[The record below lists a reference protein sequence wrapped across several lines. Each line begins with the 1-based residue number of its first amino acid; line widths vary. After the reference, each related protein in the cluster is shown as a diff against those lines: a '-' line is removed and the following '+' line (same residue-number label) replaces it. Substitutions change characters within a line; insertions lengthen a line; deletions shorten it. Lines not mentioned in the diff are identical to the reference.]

1 MNLHKMLYLVGL
13 VGILLLTSCSSS
25 GQLDNSNSTDAEPTG
40 YPTVAVVQ
48 PSPGKSVIT
57 GSLVQA
63 GTDGNPDIPYEGLRV
78 YLGILLVA
86 DDGKSTLARVDP
98 MNAPQAITDV
108 NGKFVFQDIEPT
120 NYILVL
126 QVPPNNL
133 MKLNDPV
140 TGKDM
145 LIEAKAGEITDIG
158 PQNHYLPWFLETPG
172 PS

>member
-1 MNLHKMLYLVGL
+1 MKRRISWSLMILMCLFLLVG
-13 VGILLLTSCSSS
+13 CSTT
-25 GQLDNSNSTDAEPTG
+25 QQTNSTSAGEDTNTTSLVE
-40 YPTVAVVQ
+40 VV
-48 PSPGKSVIT
+48 PPAADKAVIT
-57 GSLVQA
+57 GTLVQK
-63 GTDGNPDIPYEGLRV
+63 GSDGNPDFPYEGLRV

-98 MNAPQAITDV
+98 MKAPQAITDAE
-108 NGKFVFQDIEPT
+108 GRFVFQDIEPT
-120 NYILVL
+120 EYILVL

-158 PQNHYLPWFLETPG
+158 PQDHYLPWFIETPG

>member
-1 MNLHKMLYLVGL
+1 MKVHKTFFMVGL
-13 VGILLLTSCSSS
+13 VGLLLLSSCSSAA
-25 GQLDNSNSTDAEPTG
+25 QLESSNPTDAEPTH

-48 PSPGKSVIT
+48 PASGKSVIT
-57 GSLVQA
+57 GSLVQK

-78 YLGILLVA
+78 YLGILLIA

-108 NGKFVFQDIEPT
+108 NGRFVFQDIEPT

-145 LIEAKAGEITDIG
+145 LIEAKSGEITDIG